1 MSEKT
6 SRKRFLFAAGTA
18 ITGWLA
24 YCGLSKSVTAKPAA
38 RTAEAVKQAVDLRP
52 EPRAVPLRRA

>member
-24 YCGLSKSVTAKPAA
+24 YCGLSRSGSARPAT
-38 RTAEAVKQAVDLRP
+38 RTADATKLPVQAKP

>member
-6 SRKRFLFAAGTA
+6 SRKRFLFATGTA

-24 YCGLSKSVTAKPAA
+24 YCGLSRSGSASPA
-38 RTAEAVKQAVDLRP
+38 RTAEVTKLPVQAKP